1 MNSTI
6 VVLTTIDK
14 IAFKLPRI
22 LYNGLESKQV
32 SLLAFLLTTI
42 LAIVLVYSGSYRTH
56 TKPANALEP
65 NDDKDSK
72 YYDVTDNDGSVYN
85 ITHMSQLIDK
95 VEEMSLTQICLLPF
109 FAGGAMYGLWWGLSN
124 IKENLV
130 YYSNWYFLVMGGIMV
145 ADMVVLIL
153 GGIGR
158 GVKTWDSL
166 GEEGLKNDRAKL
178 VTVKETISEHVIE
191 NGDEISLLH
200 EEIRENINTPA
211 PSPRDSRLL
220 FPRYRLSISA
230 SDYPLGPLQS
240 ISHTELAD
248 KMAGSHNKQSWIN
261 GHKSYIESNNLKIW
275 EPTTVKSGTSLVFDT
290 RFVWG
295 TIGGILV
302 GYLFYQHNPI
312 LNLSYEFLQT
322 NWLVGDIIGIAA
334 VHFSSLQM
342 SVSRFK
348 YAFILLT
355 LFFLYDMY
363 LVFGTTVMLDVA
375 TGLDIP
381 LKLQLPL
388 YVADSESL
396 NEYKMMMLGLGD
408 IILPSMLIALCL
420 RFDLYRHH
428 EKQPQSFHYL
438 QPISRPYF
446 ITGLVAYGLGLILTI
461 TALFVFN
468 YGQPALFYIVP
479 LLLLSVYGCA
489 WIRGELT
496 EFWAFRDTVPE
507 YCHKVEELLGEE
519 DEEDEDFEGSD
530 NESFDE
536 WLDRI
541 EDDQTDLDDQDPQI
555 IYVLE
560 SEDDDTFIIGSGS
573 DYASEDSDADS
584 DSGDD
589 DILNVMRRDLMKPV
603 RECLSDDE

>member
-178 VTVKETISEHVIE
+178 VAVKETISEHVIV

-200 EEIRENINTPA
+200 EETRENINTPA

-275 EPTTVKSGTSLVFDT
+275 EPTTVKSGTALVFDT

-295 TIGGILV
+295 SIGGILV
-302 GYLFYQHNPI
+302 AYLFYQHNPV

-388 YVADSESL
+388 YVAESESL

-446 ITGLVAYGLGLILTI
+446 ITGLVAYGLGLVLTI

-541 EDDQTDLDDQDPQI
+541 EDDQTDLDGQDPQI

>member
-178 VTVKETISEHVIE
+178 VAVKETISEHVIV

-200 EEIRENINTPA
+200 EETRENINTPA

-275 EPTTVKSGTSLVFDT
+275 EPTTVKSGTALVFDT

-295 TIGGILV
+295 SIGGILV
-302 GYLFYQHNPI
+302 AYLFYQHNPV

-388 YVADSESL
+388 YVAESESL

-446 ITGLVAYGLGLILTI
+446 ITGLVAYGLGLVLTI

>member
-178 VTVKETISEHVIE
+178 VAVKETISEHVIV

-295 TIGGILV
+295 SIGGILV
-302 GYLFYQHNPI
+302 AYLFYQHNPV

>member
-1 MNSTI
+1 MNSTL
-6 VVLTTIDK
+6 VALTTIDK

-22 LYNGLESKQV
+22 LYNGLERKEV

-85 ITHMSQLIDK
+85 ITHMSQLIDR

-166 GEEGLKNDRAKL
+166 GEEGLRNDRKL
-178 VTVKETISEHVIE
+178 ATVKETTSEDVIE
-191 NGDEISLLH
+191 NGDQISLLH
-200 EEIRENINTPA
+200 EETRENINTPA

-220 FPRYRLSISA
+220 FPRYRLSISD

-261 GHKSYIESNNLKIW
+261 GHKSYIQSNNLKIW
-275 EPTTVKSGTSLVFDT
+275 EPTTTIQSGTSFVFDT

-302 GYLFYQHNPI
+302 GYLFYKHNPV

-322 NWLVGDIIGIAA
+322 NWLVADIIGVAA

-388 YVADSESL
+388 YVAESESL

-408 IILPSMLIALCL
+408 MILPSMLIALCL

-479 LLLLSVYGCA
+479 LLLLSVYVCA

-507 YCHKVEELLGEE
+507 YSHKVEELLGEE

-541 EDDQTDLDDQDPQI
+541 EDTDLDDQDPQI